1 MTDYSNVNWVLVNI
15 GNLETDW
22 NNKTWVNVSDENG
35 DFYLEVDSL
44 EKAAMVNEQ
53 TYVTDGDN
61 QTYLISPEEA
71 KIILNK
77 IK

>member
-1 MTDYSNVNWVLVNI
+1 MTDYSNVNWALVNI
-15 GNLETDW
+15 GNPETDW

-44 EKAAMVNEQ
+44 EKAAMANEQ
-53 TYVTDGDN
+53 TYVIDGDN

-71 KIILNK
+71 KTILNK